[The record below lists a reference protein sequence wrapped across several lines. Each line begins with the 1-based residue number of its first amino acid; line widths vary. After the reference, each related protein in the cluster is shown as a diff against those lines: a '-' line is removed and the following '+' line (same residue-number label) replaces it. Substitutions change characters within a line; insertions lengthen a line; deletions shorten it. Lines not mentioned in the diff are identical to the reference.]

1 MYINKSNENILIA
14 ATIKNQST
22 CTTSI
27 QVMAPARGVNIYIYM
42 YNDVHV
48 GFSRWWR
55 VGEGK
60 LIKCKQYDRGLRRCY
75 ELTFCEVKCPRKN
88 WNAGKH
94 TPVH

>member
-1 MYINKSNENILIA
+1 MMSMKVS
-14 ATIKNQST
+14 QDGGGWG
-22 CTTSI
+22 
-27 QVMAPARGVNIYIYM
+27 RG
-42 YNDVHV
+42 
-48 GFSRWWR
+48 
-55 VGEGK
+55 